1 MSLEEIINKAVDDAV
16 NLGLNARKEEYDT
29 LKASHAKLV
38 KDLRAAFA
46 EGKTIVE
53 LMVIVDEQA
62 LAEAKI

>member
-29 LKASHAKLV
+29 LNASHTKLV